1 MSRVLQHRLRI
12 TIIFLSFIILICLA
26 AYFGQIKAIDGNL
39 EFVWQTICVIAIP
52 LITFSCYICS
62 IRSHV
67 IVHKFVR
74 AAPLL
79 AITGLWLYLN
89 CDTLNFFITSNLDF
103 SCDGGP
109 SYYMGICIANRISI
123 VLGIVCACLILIE
136 VAVTL
141 RQGPIVPVQPKDVII
156 VSPLEMQQQQ
166 QFQQQQFQQQQLQQ
180 QHYSYIAPQP
190 GNLTNPYQQQPFQQ
204 YPQYPPQQQPQFQSA
219 NGFVSGTPKYEDQS
233 NLYGQQQQQYQQ
245 QYYQQ
250 QQQQYQYPVPGST
263 VTATPQPGGQPIAP
277 YPSPGTSVAVSP
289 VLPVGGYS
297 TTSAPPHTYA

>member
-1 MSRVLQHRLRI
+1 MSRVLQRRLRM
-12 TIIFLSFIILICLA
+12 TIIFLSFITLICLA
-26 AYFGQIKAIDGNL
+26 AYFGQVKAISDSL
-39 EFVWQTICVIAIP
+39 EFNWETICIIAIP
-52 LITFSCYICS
+52 LITFIGYIFS

-74 AAPLL
+74 AVPLL

-89 CDTLNFFITSNLDF
+89 GDTLNFFITSDVDF
-103 SCDGGP
+103 SCGGGP
-109 SYYMGICIANRISI
+109 SYFMGICIANRIAI
-123 VLGIVCACLILIE
+123 VLGIVCACLVLIE

-166 QFQQQQFQQQQLQQ
+166 QFQQQ
-180 QHYSYIAPQP
+180 HYSYIAPQP
-190 GNLTNPYQQQPFQQ
+190 GNPTNPYQQQPFQQ
-204 YPQYPPQQQPQFQSA
+204 YPQYPPQQQPQFQSV

-233 NLYGQQQQQYQQ
+233 NMCGQQQQQYQQ

-250 QQQQYQYPVPGST
+250 QQQQQQQYQYPVPGST
-263 VTATPQPGGQPIAP
+263 ITATPQPGGQPIAP